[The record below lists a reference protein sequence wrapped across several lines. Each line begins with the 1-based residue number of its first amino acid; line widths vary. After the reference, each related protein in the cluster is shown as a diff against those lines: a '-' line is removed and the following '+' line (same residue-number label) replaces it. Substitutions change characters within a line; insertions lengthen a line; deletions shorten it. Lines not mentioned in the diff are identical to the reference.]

1 MKTGY
6 VAMGAIGLVL
16 TVPLLIYSL
25 NGLTQFDTSF
35 GQLARSYSAEGQQ
48 KYNEWQMLELLSVVF
63 VACSIISLAYGMVA
77 KNEVRHNDHHQF
89 PGRVF

>member
-6 VAMGAIGLVL
+6 VAMGAIGLVF
-16 TVPLLIYSL
+16 TIPLLIYSL
-25 NGLTQFDTSF
+25 NGLAQFDTSL
-35 GQLARSYSAEGQQ
+35 GQLARFYSAEAQQ

-63 VACSIISLAYGMVA
+63 VVSSIISLAYGVIA
-77 KNEVRHNDHHQF
+77 KNQVQHNDYHKY